1 MFGPKESEWKEKLN
15 EIALIG
21 DDLAMEVRAYWQHT
35 SQHAIMAAADVLTNG
50 VTTLLA
56 IRLLLANGYVVD
68 AEARWRALHEL
79 ACTTALIAGDADPG
93 EISKRY
99 LVHGGRLAEGNKAYA
114 EPWVTHGFSD
124 KPYEWLRASHPHLGK
139 SGRPQRFQQAWLFE
153 NARLAHSGFAEW
165 VKPSHGPV
173 HLNSI
178 TVARGVVLDG
188 PSPAGYDT
196 YVVVQVAWQ
205 ALCSFYELAVQASL
219 LACGPALDIQRAL
232 SWSELLYERVES
244 MRPGWSLG

>member
-1 MFGPKESEWKEKLN
+1 MSGFE
-15 EIALIG
+15 
-21 DDLAMEVRAYWQHT
+21 RATRIW
-35 SQHAIMAAADVLTNG
+35 
-50 VTTLLA
+50 
-56 IRLLLANGYVVD
+56 
-68 AEARWRALHEL
+68 
-79 ACTTALIAGDADPG
+79 
-93 EISKRY
+93 
-99 LVHGGRLAEGNKAYA
+99 
-114 EPWVTHGFSD
+114 
-124 KPYEWLRASHPHLGK
+124 ASPLGK

-188 PSPAGYDT
+188 HSPAGYDT

-232 SWSELLYERVES
+232 SWSELLYERVGAALRTSREYAS
-244 MRPGWSLG
+244 GLVARVASCAPAPWLAEADLVVPRG